1 MARSVGPVTLV
12 RIEERSAHGQA
23 DRLAHLGPRPTRRAA
38 EVDVVAVH
46 QDVARIAAE
55 QRRRDGATDLTGVA
69 RRSGHDVDVGGRIA
83 SVPGPEPS
91 ASSVREP
98 EVKVPSATTPSTRV
112 ASDRKRATNADVG
125 ARTTSSGVSIWTS
138 SSMPRRS
145 SALRVVSRLRS
156 LVVPLAY
163 SLDHTHPGGHH
174 EQPQIA

>member
-69 RRSGHDVDVGGRIA
+69 RRSGHDVDVVGRIA

-98 EVKVPSATTPSTRV
+98 EVKVPSAATPSTRV

-125 ARTTSSGVSIWTS
+125 ARTTSSGEPIC
-138 SSMPRRS
+138 SMPRRS
-145 SALRVVSRLRS
+145 SALRVISRLRS